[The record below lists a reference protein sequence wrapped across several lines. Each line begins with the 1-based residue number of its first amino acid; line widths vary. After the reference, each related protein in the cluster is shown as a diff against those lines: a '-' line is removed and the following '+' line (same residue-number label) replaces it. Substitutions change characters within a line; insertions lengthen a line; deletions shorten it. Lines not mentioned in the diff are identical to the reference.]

1 MRHPSLCLAVDRYAL
16 ADDRDSTIIIV
27 VKVEGCLDVSAEAEA
42 EAGLSSL

>member
-16 ADDRDSTIIIV
+16 ADDSDSTIIII

-42 EAGLSSL
+42 GLSSL